1 MAKVFSVASWNVE
14 HFKDDPTGT
23 RVNRVVDF
31 VKAQS
36 PDVFG
41 LFEVEGATI
50 FESLMTRMSDYTFQ
64 ITEGPQT
71 QEILVGVRKTLSA
84 FITQRIEFKSGTTH
98 MRPGQLVSIKKAGKN
113 YALLFLHLS
122 SGTHPRGMGLR
133 DDMIERAFEF
143 RKALDK
149 SEGGAGKA
157 RYLFVG
163 DLNTMGLEYPFGG
176 SIAAETELR
185 KADRYGN
192 RASIKMRRLAKT
204 HGATW
209 FNGSGSSFPPSDLD
223 HVFATTNL
231 KFRAFAVPGAA
242 GPSEVSVRG
251 WVDEATDS
259 KKDTWIERY
268 SDHSLLYFEVYD

>member
-1 MAKVFSVASWNVE
+1 
-14 HFKDDPTGT
+14 
-23 RVNRVVDF
+23 
-31 VKAQS
+31 
-36 PDVFG
+36 
-41 LFEVEGATI
+41 
-50 FESLMTRMSDYTFQ
+50 
-64 ITEGPQT
+64 
-71 QEILVGVRKTLSA
+71 
-84 FITQRIEFKSGTTH
+84 
-98 MRPGQLVSIKKAGKN
+98 MRPDQLVSIKKGGKN

-133 DDMIERAFEF
+133 DDMTERAFEF

-149 SEGGAGKA
+149 AEGGAGKA

-176 SIAAETELR
+176 SIAAEIELR

-231 KFRAFAVPGAA
+231 QFRAFAVPGGAD
-242 GPSEVSVRG
+242 PLEVGVRG

-259 KKDTWIERY
+259 KKDNWIQRY
-268 SDHSLLYFEVYD
+268 SDHALLYFEVHD